1 MKLLS
6 APNNTLCWRERERES
21 KRERVRESNGT
32 FDTNYHKMSP
42 TKRERLQNESKDL
55 PQRFSD
61 NLALSD
67 SHHIDWSGEGLCMLL
82 VCCPANTTK
91 QENVQY
97 KMLGQ
102 TLLFHV
108 QGRRKGRK
116 KGRRKEREKREG
128 KRARWR
134 KGRRKEEGREE
145 RREEGREERREEGR
159 EEEREEERSTSQQPG
174 CRHGE
179 QWWKGEVLGC
189 GSRD

>member
-1 MKLLS
+1 MLE
-6 APNNTLCWRERERES
+6 RERERARE
-21 KRERVRESNGT
+21 RERVRESNGT

-42 TKRERLQNESKDL
+42 TKRERLPNESTGS

-67 SHHIDWSGEGLCMLL
+67 SHHVDWSVERLCMLL

-145 RREEGREERREEGR
+145 
-159 EEEREEERSTSQQPG
+159 ERSTSQQPG